1 MLELALPNPA
11 YIESLFLAAVRV
23 TAMFV
28 VAPVFGSREIPAM
41 SKVALGV
48 LVAVVMVPPQG
59 WATGLG
65 PGLGY
70 FLIALGREVLVGL
83 LAGFGLSLAFS
94 ALHMASSLVGL
105 QAGFGLGSAI
115 DPTRGGDSSGGL
127 DRFYTLIATL
137 IFLTTNMHHLFL
149 LGMNR
154 LFQVLPVAS
163 FSFTALGLE
172 RFLRLTATIFVES
185 IKIALP
191 VTGAL
196 LLADVALAVMN
207 RAAPQMN
214 IYFVMGMPLK
224 VALAMVGLIVTLP
237 FLAIQIRDLLQGVI
251 SDVVV
256 FLNTGAP

>member
-70 FLIALGREVLVGL
+70 FLMALGREVLVGL

-115 DPTRGGDSSGGL
+115 DPTRGDSSGGL
-127 DRFYTLIATL
+127 DRFYTLIVTL

-149 LGMNR
+149 LGMSR
-154 LFQVLPVAS
+154 LFQVVPVAS

-172 RFLRLTATIFVES
+172 RFARLSATIFVES

-191 VTGAL
+191 ITGAL
-196 LLADVALAVMN
+196 LLADVALAAMN

-214 IYFVMGMPLK
+214 IYFAIGLPLK

-256 FLNTGAP
+256 FLNAGAP